1 MTPEQPSPAIAADQ
15 CIEVEV
21 NGETQRLGAGTVID
35 DLLDILGLK
44 GKKLAV
50 ARNRNV
56 VPRSAYATERLQASD
71 RIEILEAVG
80 GG

>member
-1 MTPEQPSPAIAADQ
+1 MTPKQPSPEPCSDQ
-15 CIEVEV
+15 RIEIEV
-21 NGETQRLGAGTVID
+21 NGQTTHLRANAVID
-35 DLLDILGLK
+35 DLLDTLGLK

-50 ARNRNV
+50 ARNRSV
-56 VPRSAYATERLQASD
+56 VPRSAYGTERLAASD